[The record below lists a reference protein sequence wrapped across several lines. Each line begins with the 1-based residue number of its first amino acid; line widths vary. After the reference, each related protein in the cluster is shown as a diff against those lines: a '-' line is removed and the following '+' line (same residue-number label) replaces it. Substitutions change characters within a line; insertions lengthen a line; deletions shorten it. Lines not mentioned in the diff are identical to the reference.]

1 MNIRKSKLYMLD
13 QKYVLICDEY
23 FSSSTNKYFKTTW
36 NEATSKLDKKRL
48 ANRFRK
54 EFNVDVREVA

>member
-1 MNIRKSKLYMLD
+1 MLD